1 MTHYLIE
8 IRGQKG
14 TKGWKPYQVVDHE
27 DEAMAL
33 AKTIN
38 SQGMR
43 SRIEL
48 VRGMPKQDL
57 EERA

>member
-1 MTHYLIE
+1 MTHYLVE

-14 TKGWKPYQVVDHE
+14 TRGWKPYQVVDHE

-38 SQGMR
+38 SQGLR

-48 VRGMPKQDL
+48 VRWMPKQ
-57 EERA
+57 EEQTA